1 MRLGLGIDTGS
12 TCTDAVL
19 LDLDTDE
26 VRATAKART
35 THGDLREGILRAM
48 DAVLE
53 GARPEDVA
61 AVAVSTTLAT
71 NAVVEGRGR
80 PVGLVLIGW
89 QPDKATAFPPGER
102 VAVRGQFNAR
112 GEELEPLS
120 IDDLENAAER
130 LSPGVE
136 GIAVCGYFSVRNP
149 NHELAAKR
157 VLQAQ
162 TGLPV
167 VCGHELTSEL
177 GVYERAVT
185 AMLNARIAPLVDA
198 FLADIEAALTE
209 RGIAA
214 PLMIV
219 KSDGSLVD
227 VAEAKAHPVETI
239 LSGPAASAIG
249 GHRLAGID
257 DGLVVDIGGTTTDI
271 VVLHRGFPNR
281 NREGAV
287 VGGWRTK
294 VPAADIWTVGLGGD
308 SHVRLA
314 GPEEALRIEVGPRR
328 VRPLALSDVPI
339 DRLREADEPASAEFL
354 RATTLTRTPERLDRN
369 ARTLLTL
376 IPSDRWTA
384 RSQLWAEARAEGI
397 YLFAAALD
405 ALDGGGWIQRAGFT
419 PTDAF
424 HVGGSYR
431 AGDAERARAGAAALG
446 AGTELSAEAFCERV
460 QALLTERIRQELVKK
475 LIADA
480 NPDAEFEGNPLWA
493 SLCRDDVPF
502 LDVGFRLGAP
512 VVGIGAPVTAL
523 LPDPVAALHGE
534 LIPVAHAAVGNAV
547 GAISG
552 RVVCPVETL
561 VRQQSSQRYLLHFP
575 DGREL
580 IERASDE
587 AAMRYALER
596 SEQLAQRE
604 ARRLGAESITVEVW
618 ERRFRFGLGRVRVA
632 AVGRP
637 GFDRRDGRESRG

>member
-19 LDLDTDE
+19 LDLDSDE
-26 VRATAKART
+26 VRSTAKTRT
-35 THGDLREGILRAM
+35 THGDLRQGIVEAM
-48 DAVLE
+48 DDVLD
-53 GARPEDVA
+53 GGPAEDVVS
-61 AVAVSTTLAT
+61 VAVSTTLAT
-71 NAVVEGRGR
+71 NAIVEERGR

-89 QPDKATAFPPGER
+89 EPERSSALPPSQR
-102 VAVRGQFNAR
+102 VSVRGRYNAR

-120 IDDLENAAER
+120 ADELEGVAER
-130 LSPGVE
+130 LAPQVE
-136 GIAVCGYFSVRNP
+136 AFAVCGYFSVRNP
-149 NHELAAKR
+149 NHELEANR
-157 VLQAQ
+157 VLQER

-177 GVYERAVT
+177 GVSERAVT
-185 AMLNARIAPLVDA
+185 AVLNARIAPIVDA
-198 FLADIEAALTE
+198 FLADIEAALEE

-227 VAEAKAHPVETI
+227 VAEAKVHPVETI

-249 GHRLAGID
+249 GHRLAGIE

-271 VVLHRGFPNR
+271 VVLNQGLPNP

-314 GPEEALRIEVGPRR
+314 GPDEARRIAVGPRR
-328 VRPLALSDVPI
+328 VRPLALSDVPV
-339 DRLREADEPASAEFL
+339 DRLRDADEATSVEFA
-354 RATTLTRTPERLDRN
+354 RATTSTGAPNRLDGN
-369 ARTLLTL
+369 ARALLSL
-376 IPSDRWTA
+376 VPSDRWMA

-397 YLFAAALD
+397 YLFATVLD
-405 ALDGGGWIQRAGFT
+405 ELDGGGWIERAGFT

-424 HVGGSYR
+424 HVLGTYG
-431 AGDAERARAGAAALG
+431 AGDAGRAWAAAEALG
-446 AGTELSAEAFCERV
+446 RAFELDPEAFSERV
-460 QALLTERIRQELVKK
+460 QRLLAERVRQELVKK

-480 NPDAEFEGNPLWA
+480 NPDATFDANPLWA

-502 LDVGFRLGAP
+502 VHVDFRLGAP
-512 VVGIGAPVTAL
+512 VVGIGAPVSTMLPGPVEAL
-523 LPDPVAALHGE
+523 DGQ
-534 LIPVAHAAVGNAV
+534 LIPVEHDAVGNAM

-552 RVVCPVETL
+552 RVVCRVETL

-580 IERASDE
+580 IDRESDE
-587 AAMRYALER
+587 AAMRYALRR
-596 SEQLAQRE
+596 SEQLAHRE
-604 ARRLGAESITVEVW
+604 ARRLGAESITVGVW

-632 AVGRP
+632 AIGHP
-637 GFDRRDGRESRG
+637 GHDHCPVDD